1 MSRSVLAGATAL
13 ALSFGPVAGVL
24 IVLGGTS
31 PSSQKEPQ
39 TAQEAFQSITK
50 DWSKRYTTAKN
61 EFLQEPMRAQRGADL
76 CRHLKPEVIDWTGR
90 VSDVSSSLFNS
101 LSKNPSV
108 SFAVDLGIATLRGEV
123 PYSDPLSQSIKRL
136 GKGDVVRFS
145 GQFTLR
151 ANKDCFSEYS
161 MTESGSMT
169 SPGYT
174 FKFTAVKPR

>member
-61 EFLQEPMRAQRGADL
+61 EFLQE
-76 CRHLKPEVIDWTGR
+76 
-90 VSDVSSSLFNS
+90 
-101 LSKNPSV
+101 
-108 SFAVDLGIATLRGEV
+108 
-123 PYSDPLSQSIKRL
+123 
-136 GKGDVVRFS
+136 VRFS